1 MKQEWHTVR
10 ANALVWD
17 HRPVAAPG
25 KQPKLADSVSALT
38 SCCRG
43 QMIYHEGAPVECW
56 YRVVSGTAR
65 RFIVRTDGRRQII
78 DLLLAGDVFG
88 FGARGNHSF
97 TAEAIRDGTVVARYP
112 RSRLEGLI
120 RSDAKIAQEVQEMA
134 LEETRRLQ
142 ELILILGRTTAQE
155 KVGAFLVHLAERL
168 AGGPADHVVLPISRY
183 DIADYLALS
192 VETVSRALTSLKRSG
207 LIKFAGTRQIA
218 IIDRDVIETSGAFG
232 QIGAGPR
239 VEPGRM
245 LGSDTRIF
253 ASVSFSARA
262 GRNGS
267 Q

>member
-25 KQPKLADSVSALT
+25 KRPKLADSVSALT

-56 YRVVSGTAR
+56 YRVASGTAR

-120 RSDAKIAQEVQEMA
+120 RSDAKIAQEGQEMA

-168 AGGPADHVVLPISRY
+168 AGGPADHVILPISRY

-207 LIKFAGTRQIA
+207 LIKFAGTRQVSIL
-218 IIDRDVIETSGAFG
+218 DRRAIETSSAFG
-232 QIGAGPR
+232 QISEGPR
-239 VEPGRM
+239 AERDSMPGPD
-245 LGSDTRIF
+245 GRIF
-253 ASVSFSARA
+253 NATSFSSSRA
-262 GRNGS
+262 GRGAA
-267 Q
+267 